1 MANGEAIEVTLL
13 VTEVLENLGIPY
25 LVGGSIASS
34 LHGFPRATQD
44 VDLVAD
50 LLMEHIEPL
59 VEILGQEFYIDGRMI
74 GEAIA
79 QKSSFNIIHLATMFK
94 VDVFVY
100 KSDRLSLQE
109 MERRER
115 YVVDENSQTQ
125 LFLASAE
132 DIILQK
138 LYWFNLGDRISDRQW
153 NDLIGVLKVRSSDLD
168 FDYMEEVAA
177 QTGLTQLLAEAR
189 SSI

>member
-79 QKSSFNIIHLATMFK
+79 QKSSFNRASGKSPPVAKRK
-94 VDVFVY
+94 VGM
-100 KSDRLSLQE
+100 K
-109 MERRER
+109 
-115 YVVDENSQTQ
+115 
-125 LFLASAE
+125 AST
-132 DIILQK
+132 LP
-138 LYWFNLGDRISDRQW
+138 LLLCVRIFP
-153 NDLIGVLKVRSSDLD
+153 LK
-168 FDYMEEVAA
+168 FFM
-177 QTGLTQLLAEAR
+177 
-189 SSI
+189 